1 MANTSHRLN
10 DSSSDDDF
18 DIDEG
23 FLSSPDDEASPF
35 NLDEVPSGVESE
47 DPLQQREVFD
57 GIFLAREGQD
67 NTGPTWEQTPICN
80 MPLSAFERLFRRKDK
95 SSAAT
100 SLLRRTNLCID
111 PKFTY
116 ASDDSRLLW
125 DASRHFLDF
134 VLVVSGTLGLDA
146 FLPNTISDHTFTVTL
161 DFRLQTKQ
169 FRPKFGKL
177 GFDPTG
183 SMMAIGNG
191 SACELWL
198 GFCPLANVEDLSVAD
213 EAPLLNKKKHGDTR
227 LSSRHFRMAVMFM
240 AYALAKIPTMPIH
253 LMHTYGTDED
263 FSSWKIKDVTNLYA
277 TPTLTLRLDDLKS
290 LHQIMVSAWD
300 AWVEEAPP
308 SWKVDGW
315 LESHV
320 PLSVACR
327 YGQNQPIASSD
338 PNARSVEERN
348 WQVEREYTNIRY
360 LSMAIATD
368 LTCKPVRSWQ
378 EVPNEEILEA
388 HNIIYDS
395 PDPIF
400 RQPANLDDFPARDP
414 RTQKENNIYDEE
426 GHRIPRFHGICSNN
440 TKPCGVLI
448 NLETITELF
457 STFIPDDDS
466 MALDPDIIFDD
477 DIRTPI
483 VNVYPQA
490 FLRKYGHIQCNSILP
505 HFAPFMSKIRNAVSR
520 SSPDQNQDL
529 FDGQPADG
537 DADEFDRL
545 PSGSLP
551 TVLFAS
557 GSQFYNEISHRIRPS
572 ADLHDVQQGRITSAL
587 SGAYSHGHGQTTHRI
602 VMREC
607 RLNLPHQRYDNKIK
621 VNDIPRALRLENIYI
636 FQLDSLKRHKRNGAS
651 IYRDMVVPLASSWSH
666 PTIFQALR
674 PHLLVLTSE
683 AFPQVYQWTTY
694 PITSLLE
701 RIWDH
706 FSPLVE
712 RGVKPA
718 PQAIELCSV
727 LERALAYAHT
737 GNTKVIATSLMRPLW
752 LVQSLLEHGLPT
764 FSPSVRFAAPPSI
777 PIAISPADWPT
788 LTSMKVPAIASK
800 RSQILTYGNDHFEVC
815 GFLSTASEPPFIQ
828 LVSQAYKA
836 EFHIT
841 LSVNQLSSN
850 AFLGYPSNLR
860 HAIIIALVALQVYIA
875 DVKTLVT
882 KAVTVACSDMEA
894 EDGGDGELHAAGRRK
909 GLRKWLATTH
919 PLGYADKGY
928 EYLVSCVHP
937 KSTDH
942 HEGLPNPTNVKLSV
956 HDFAQLICN
965 MSRKT
970 DPVPV
975 AAPLISGGCSTPVFR
990 VALVHMRKYAPKD
1003 SPTHADKFL
1012 HDAFIVAANHLH
1024 INNVPWHRPAGPRG
1038 RRSRKPVFDSWV
1050 NLGKA
1055 VDLQAIKRNHTQS
1068 GNAAAEA
1075 SQRAQAADSRAAWS
1089 ADSIT
1094 LQSLPDYILRS
1105 RLPDE
1110 FSLES
1115 IDLAD
1120 NSSSDGQEPSSRE
1133 IYEWVF
1139 ANFNIN
1145 KPLHQ
1150 IALIA
1155 GIYVSRIIPDIFW
1168 ANSDKP
1174 KAHTVADHIAL
1185 TNAIRALPWK
1195 PNASGRKG
1203 CKLPQQFIAMVPAYI
1218 LAVYDEKSPLRIHC
1232 DKRKSFPKP
1241 WNAKNSAKG
1250 IGPLLLVRLGLLRA
1264 VAGRVWKGGP
1274 PFEDWKLL
1282 SAEAVAAKHREIAA
1296 CLADRQYGPFRL
1308 GVMFLGIDKAVSLG
1322 RTSQTYTINPAISS
1336 IKANKRASKG
1346 DSDSDDVE
1354 IVEVRMAKRPRST

>member
-1 MANTSHRLN
+1 MSHHGN
-10 DSSSDDDF
+10 ESSDDGF

-35 NLDEVPSGVESE
+35 NLDEVPLAVESE

-57 GIFLAREGQD
+57 SIFLAREGQD
-67 NTGPTWEQTPICN
+67 STGPTWEQTPICN
-80 MPLSAFERLFRRKDK
+80 MSLSSFERLFRRKDK
-95 SSAAT
+95 ASAAS
-100 SLLRRTNLCID
+100 SLLRRTNLRID
-111 PKFTY
+111 PQFTF
-116 ASDDSRLLW
+116 ASDDGRLLW

-134 VLVVSGTLGLDA
+134 VLVVSGAIGLDA

-169 FRPKFGKL
+169 FKPKFGKL

-191 SACELWL
+191 GACELWL
-198 GFCPLANVEDLSVAD
+198 AFCPLVNVEDISVAD
-213 EAPLLNKKKHGDTR
+213 EAPLLNEKKHGDTR
-227 LSSRHFRMAVMFM
+227 LSSRHFRMAVMFI
-240 AYALAKIPTMPIH
+240 AYALGKIPNMHIH

-263 FSSWKIKDVTNLYA
+263 FSLWKIKDVTNIYA
-277 TPTLTLRLDDLKS
+277 TPTLTLRLDDLKL
-290 LHQIMVSAWD
+290 LHRNIVSNWD
-300 AWVEEAPP
+300 AWVQEAPP

-315 LESHV
+315 LQSHV

-327 YGQNQPIASSD
+327 YGQNQPIASSN

-348 WQVEREYTNIRY
+348 WQVEREYSNIRY

-368 LTCKPVRSWQ
+368 LTCKPVRSW
-378 EVPNEEILEA
+378 EEISNEEILES

-395 PDPIF
+395 PDPTF
-400 RQPANLDDFPARDP
+400 RQPVNLDDLPLRDLQ
-414 RTQKENNIYDEE
+414 TQRENNIYDEE
-426 GHRIPRFHGICSNN
+426 GRRIPRFHGICSRN

-457 STFIPDDDS
+457 STFIPDDDD
-466 MALDPDIIFDD
+466 MALDPDIILDD
-477 DIRTPI
+477 DVRTPT

-490 FLRKYGHIQCNSILP
+490 FLRKYGHIQCNTVLP
-505 HFAPFMSKIRNAVSR
+505 HFAPFMSKIRNSVSR
-520 SSPDQNQDL
+520 SSLNQNHDL
-529 FDGQPADG
+529 FDGQPADDD

-545 PSGSLP
+545 PNVPLP

-557 GSQFYNEISHRIRPS
+557 GSQFYNEISHRTRPS

-587 SGAYSHGHGQTTHRI
+587 SGAYSRGHGQTTHRI
-602 VMREC
+602 VTREC
-607 RLNLPHQRYDNKIK
+607 SLNLPHQRYDNKIK
-621 VNDIPRALRLENIYI
+621 VNDVPRALRLENVYI
-636 FQLDSLKRHKRNGAS
+636 VQLDSLKRHKRNGA
-651 IYRDMVVPLASSWSH
+651 DVVVPLASSWSH

-674 PHLLVLTSE
+674 PHLFVLTSD
-683 AFPQVYQWTTY
+683 AFPQIYQWTTY

-706 FSPLVE
+706 FYPLIQK
-712 RGVKPA
+712 GVKPA
-718 PQAIELCSV
+718 PQVIELCSV

-737 GNTKVIATSLMRPLW
+737 GNTRVIATSLMRPLW

-764 FSPSVRFAAPPSI
+764 FSPSVRFAAAPSI
-777 PIAISPADWPT
+777 PVAISPADWPT

-800 RSQILTYGNDHFEVC
+800 RSQILTYGNDHFE
-815 GFLSTASEPPFIQ
+815 
-828 LVSQAYKA
+828 AYKA
-836 EFHIT
+836 EFHIQ

-860 HAIIIALVALQVYIA
+860 HAIIIALVALQAYIA

-894 EDGGDGELHAAGRRK
+894 EDGGDGELHAAVRRK
-909 GLRKWLATTH
+909 GLRKWLATTN

-928 EYLVSCVHP
+928 EYLVSCVHS
-937 KSTDH
+937 KSMDH

-956 HDFAQLICN
+956 HEFARLICN
-965 MSRKT
+965 MSREIN
-970 DPVPV
+970 PAPV
-975 AAPLISGGCSTPVFR
+975 AAPLISGGCSMPVFR
-990 VALVHMRKYAPKD
+990 VALAHMRKYAPND
-1003 SPTHADKFL
+1003 SPTHAEKFL

-1055 VDLQAIKRNHTQS
+1055 LDLQAIKRNHTQA

-1089 ADSIT
+1089 ADTIT
-1094 LQSLPDYILRS
+1094 LQSLPDYVLRS

-1120 NSSSDGQEPSSRE
+1120 SASSGEKEPTPRE

-1139 ANFNIN
+1139 TNFDIR

-1155 GIYVSRIIPDIFW
+1155 GIYLSRIIPDIFW
-1168 ANSDKP
+1168 ATSDRP
-1174 KAHTVADHIAL
+1174 KAYTVTDPVAL

-1203 CKLPQQFIAMVPAYI
+1203 CKLPQQFIAMVPSYI
-1218 LAVYDEKSPLRIHC
+1218 LAVYDETSPLRKYS
-1232 DKRKSFPKP
+1232 DTRTLKNFPKS
-1241 WNAKNSAKG
+1241 WNSKNSAKG

-1264 VAGRVWKGGP
+1264 VSGRIWKGGP
-1274 PFEDWKLL
+1274 PFQEWKLL
-1282 SAEAVAAKHREIAA
+1282 SAEAVAAKHREIRA

-1308 GVMFLGIDKAVSLG
+1308 AVMFFGVEKAVSLG
-1322 RTSQTYTINPAISS
+1322 RTSQTYTINPAIAS
-1336 IKANKRASKG
+1336 IKTNKRELKD
-1346 DSDSDDVE
+1346 DSDSDEVE
-1354 IVEVRMAKRPRST
+1354 IIEIPMAKRARST

>member
-1 MANTSHRLN
+1 MSHHLN
-10 DSSSDDDF
+10 DSSSEDDF
-18 DIDEG
+18 DIDEN
-23 FLSSPDDEASPF
+23 FLSSPDNDTCPF

-57 GIFLAREGQD
+57 GIFLAREGED

-95 SSAAT
+95 SSAA
-100 SLLRRTNLCID
+100 SYLLRRTNLRID

-125 DASRHFLDF
+125 DASKHFLDF
-134 VLVVSGTLGLDA
+134 VLVVSGAMGLDA
-146 FLPNTISDHTFTVTL
+146 FLPNTISDHTFIVTL

-169 FRPKFGKL
+169 FKPKFGKL

-198 GFCPLANVEDLSVAD
+198 GFCPLINVEDLSVAD
-213 EAPLLNKKKHGDTR
+213 EAPLLNEKKHGDTR
-227 LSSRHFRMAVMFM
+227 LSSRHFRMAVMFI

-253 LMHTYGTDED
+253 LTHAFGTDED
-263 FSSWKIKDVTNLYA
+263 FSLWKIKDVTNLYA

-290 LHQIMVSAWD
+290 LHQIIVSEWD

-315 LESHV
+315 LQSHV

-327 YGQNQPIASSD
+327 YGQNQPIASSNPD
-338 PNARSVEERN
+338 ARGVEERN
-348 WQVEREYTNIRY
+348 WQVEREYSNIRY

-378 EVPNEEILEA
+378 EVSNDEIMES

-395 PDPIF
+395 PDPTF
-400 RQPANLDDFPARDP
+400 RQPVNLDDLPARDP
-414 RTQKENNIYDEE
+414 QTQKENNIYDEE
-426 GHRIPRFHGICSNN
+426 GRRIPRFHGICSNT

-457 STFIPDDDS
+457 STFIPDDDN
-466 MALDPDIIFDD
+466 MALDPDINFDE
-477 DIRTPI
+477 DIRTPM

-490 FLRKYGHIQCNSILP
+490 FLRKYGHVQCNSILP

-520 SSPDQNQDL
+520 SSAGPNQDP
-529 FDGQPADG
+529 FDD
-537 DADEFDRL
+537 DDDDDDEFNHL
-545 PSGSLP
+545 FGPPP

-587 SGAYSHGHGQTTHRI
+587 SGAYSRGHGQTTHRI

-621 VNDIPRALRLENIYI
+621 INDVPRALRLENIYI
-636 FQLDSLKRHKRNGAS
+636 FQLDSLKRHKRNGA
-651 IYRDMVVPLASSWSH
+651 DMVVPLASSWSH

-706 FSPLVE
+706 FCPLME
-712 RGVKPA
+712 RGGKPA
-718 PQAIELCSV
+718 PPVIELCSV

-777 PIAISPADWPT
+777 PVTISPADWPT
-788 LTSMKVPAIASK
+788 LTNMKVPAIASK
-800 RSQILTYGNDHFEVC
+800 RSQILTYGNDHFE
-815 GFLSTASEPPFIQ
+815 
-828 LVSQAYKA
+828 AYKA

-841 LSVNQLSSN
+841 LSVNQLSSST
-850 AFLGYPSNLR
+850 FLGYPSNLR

-882 KAVTVACSDMEA
+882 RAVTAACSDMEIGN
-894 EDGGDGELHAAGRRK
+894 GGDEELHAAVRRK
-909 GLRKWLATTH
+909 GLRKWLATAH
-919 PLGYADKGY
+919 PLGYDDKGY
-928 EYLVSCVHP
+928 EHLVSCVHSN
-937 KSTDH
+937 STDH
-942 HEGLPNPTNVKLSV
+942 HEGLPNPAHVKLSV

-965 MSRKT
+965 MSRET
-970 DPVPV
+970 NPTPI

-990 VALVHMRKYAPKD
+990 VALIHMRKYAPKD
-1003 SPTHADKFL
+1003 SPMQADKLL
-1012 HDAFIVAANHLH
+1012 HDAFIVAANYLH

-1055 VDLQAIKRNHTQS
+1055 VDMQAIKRNHSQS

-1075 SQRAQAADSRAAWS
+1075 SQRAQAVDSRAAWS

-1094 LQSLPDYILRS
+1094 LQSLPNYILRS

-1120 NSSSDGQEPSSRE
+1120 SSSSSDSQEPSSRE

-1139 ANFNIN
+1139 ANFDIN

-1174 KAHTVADHIAL
+1174 KAHTVTNHIAL

-1218 LAVYDEKSPLRIHC
+1218 LAVYDDKSPLRIHC
-1232 DKRKSFPKP
+1232 EKRKNFPKP

-1282 SAEAVAAKHREIAA
+1282 SAEAVAAKHREITA

-1308 GVMFLGIDKAVSLG
+1308 GVMFFGIDKAVSLG
-1322 RTSQTYTINPAISS
+1322 RTSQTYTVNPAISS
-1336 IKANKRASKG
+1336 IKTNKRALKE

-1354 IVEVRMAKRPRST
+1354 IVEVQMVKRPRST